1 MKKTILLLLTAY
13 IVLLLTFTL
22 LMLGTYSLPSSLIAD
37 NVIASAQQLQ
47 HEGQGAHLIR
57 GRLGRL
63 DNYTDATMLNLAI
76 SGDASHPLRSAMLN
90 PYYDLDN
97 EDIPKSVHT
106 EHVAQG
112 LTDGLEMRYYGRYW
126 QGYLV
131 TLKPMLI
138 IFSLHGIRILN
149 CILMSLLCLATLWL
163 IWQRIGL
170 VESLLFL
177 LSLLIF
183 YFPVVP
189 FALQYSTCFYLM
201 FLGMLAVML
210 YPGLTNSSRSLALT
224 FFTIGGITSFFD
236 FLTTPQLTLGMPL
249 LVCVLTQPKQEVRKV
264 ITASIAWA
272 IGYALL
278 WASKWVI
285 GYGLTGFN
293 LLADAA
299 EQIGVRT
306 SQQYYGIELTLPKML
321 QFIIFDEERALGWKL
336 PALILVLSIVYIF
349 LQKGLKVQ
357 RQWLWLLLV
366 AMIVPVW
373 FLLMRQHS
381 IMHLWFTLRA
391 FLVTIYAL
399 LLWLFKTTASP
410 SPGNTASP
418 ASTD

>member
-1 MKKTILLLLTAY
+1 MKKTILHLLLAY
-13 IVLLLTFTL
+13 ILLLFTFTL
-22 LMLGTYSLPSSLIAD
+22 LMLGAYSLPTSLIID
-37 NVIASAQQLQ
+37 NVAASAQQLQ
-47 HEGQGAHLIR
+47 QEGQGAHIVN

-76 SGDASHPLRSAMLN
+76 SGDAHHPLRSAMLN
-90 PYYDLDN
+90 PYYDNDD
-97 EDIPKSVHT
+97 EEVAKSVYT
-106 EHVAQG
+106 ERVAHGQ
-112 LTDGLEMRYYGRYW
+112 THGLEKRYYGRYW

-138 IFSLHGIRILN
+138 IFTLHGLRILN

-163 IWQRIGL
+163 IWQRIGK
-170 VESLLFL
+170 VEALLFL
-177 LSLLIF
+177 LSLLMF

-210 YPGLTNSSRSLALT
+210 YPGLTNSSRSLVLI
-224 FFTIGGITSFFD
+224 FFIIGGVTSFFD

-249 LVCVLTQPKQEVRKV
+249 LVCILARPKHEVRKV
-264 ITASIAWA
+264 IMASVAWA
-272 IGYALL
+272 VGYALL
-278 WASKWVI
+278 WASKWVV
-285 GYGLTGFN
+285 GYCLTDFN

-299 EQIGVRT
+299 EEIGVRT
-306 SQQYYGIELTLPKML
+306 SQNYYGIELTLPKML

-336 PALILVLSIVYIF
+336 PALILVLAIVYIF

-399 LLWLFKTTASP
+399 LLWLFKTTRP
-410 SPGNTASP
+410 SS
-418 ASTD
+418 SHSR